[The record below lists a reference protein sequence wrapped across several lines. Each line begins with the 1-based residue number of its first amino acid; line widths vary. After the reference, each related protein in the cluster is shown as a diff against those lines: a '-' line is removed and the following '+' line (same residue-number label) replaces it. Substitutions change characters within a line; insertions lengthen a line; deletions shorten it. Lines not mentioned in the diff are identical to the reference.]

1 MTEKPEAYISRHTSP
16 ASPILNEIYR
26 YTWLNTIYPRMA
38 SGHVQGKFLAMLAG
52 ISKARNILEIGSFT
66 GYSAIAMAEALP
78 QNGKLTTI
86 EANEELEPIL
96 HKFILQSGQENKIN
110 LMIGQAHEILSQLIN
125 ESFDFIFLDADK
137 ISYPMYFPIL
147 KNLLAKDGL
156 LIADNVLWGNKVLD
170 DNDKDPETVAIRR
183 FNSLVA
189 EDECFEQLILPLR
202 DGLMIARKI
211 C

>member
-1 MTEKPEAYISRHTSP
+1 
-16 ASPILNEIYR
+16 
-26 YTWLNTIYPRMA
+26 MA

-52 ISKARNILEIGSFT
+52 ISKARNILEIGTFT

-78 QNGKLTTI
+78 PNGKLTTI